1 MTREEI
7 KDNIQWLKDDNA
19 VCRNIM
25 LNPES
30 TQMEKAEC
38 SARIFANNTEL
49 VRLQNM
55 LIALNKKEKEN
66 SYDETRNVR
75 VRKASN

>member
-1 MTREEI
+1 MTRKEI
-7 KDNIQWLKDDNA
+7 KDNIQWLKDDNT

-30 TQMEKAEC
+30 TQMERVEC

-55 LIALNKKEKEN
+55 LIMLNKKDKED
-66 SYDETRNVR
+66 SYDETKNIR
-75 VRKASN
+75 VRKTSK